1 MRFVVFFL
9 RNTEVLCCRFSFLS
23 LQESLQKKKITKTQ
37 KITSY
42 FFQETH
48 PRFTITLSPP
58 IWNFFRL
65 LWKTEKKMFGY
76 DFDHLLLID
85 SFFSTSFEDASKLLV
100 VVVGHDKG
108 RLFWGG
114 CRNCVGVSLNQRGLF
129 SNCFFSLSQNT
140 VFVLSWNNA

>member
-1 MRFVVFFL
+1 MWGLLSFFYGILRFYVVGLVFYRS
-9 RNTEVLCCRFSFLS
+9 RNLS
-23 LQESLQKKKITKTQ
+23 KKKITKTQ

-42 FFQETH
+42 FFQETY

-76 DFDHLLLID
+76 DFYHLLLID
-85 SFFSTSFEDASKLLV
+85 SFFSTSFEDARKLLV

-114 CRNCVGVSLNQRGLF
+114 CRNCVGVSLNRRGLF
-129 SNCFFSLSQNT
+129 SNCFFSLGQNT

>member
-1 MRFVVFFL
+1 MWGLLSFFYGILRFYVVGLVFYRS
-9 RNTEVLCCRFSFLS
+9 RNLS
-23 LQESLQKKKITKTQ
+23 KKKITKTQ

-42 FFQETH
+42 FFQETY

-85 SFFSTSFEDASKLLV
+85 SFFSTSFEDARKLLV
-100 VVVGHDKG
+100 VVVWHDKG

-114 CRNCVGVSLNQRGLF
+114 CRTVWALNWIGEGF
-129 SNCFFSLSQNT
+129 SVTASFPWVKIPYSF
-140 VFVLSWNNA
+140 